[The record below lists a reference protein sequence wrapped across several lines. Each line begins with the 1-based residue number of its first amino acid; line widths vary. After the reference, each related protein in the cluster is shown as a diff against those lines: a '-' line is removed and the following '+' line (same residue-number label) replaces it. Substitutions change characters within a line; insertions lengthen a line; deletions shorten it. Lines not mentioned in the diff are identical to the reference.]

1 MFTIGEWGILVGSLL
16 VLMIWT
22 YMWKATKVFHYGSAV
37 CVGATMGHF
46 FVIAIQT
53 LYEIAYLRVLKE
65 AWVIIPIIL
74 GFMLF
79 ARFRRG
85 FGWLSTTSISVI
97 VGVSL
102 GLLVA
107 GGIYTQIL
115 GQITLVMGLPF
126 VGADVFTLFNS
137 LVTFFG
143 CFAVIAYFLF
153 QRSLADLAPIRALTR
168 LGRIL
173 MLGAGGVGFATGYA
187 FRITMMLNALQ
198 PYNATWPGQIAF
210 PIVAVMVIAYILWE
224 RSQK

>member
-1 MFTIGEWGILVGSLL
+1 MFTMYEWGVLVGSIL

-46 FVIAIQT
+46 FVIAMQT

-65 AWVIIPIIL
+65 AWVIIPIIF

-85 FGWLSTTSISVI
+85 WGWVSTTSISVI

-107 GGIYTQIL
+107 GGLYTQIL
-115 GQITLVMGLPF
+115 GQLVLVMSLQFIG
-126 VGADVFTLFNS
+126 VDAMTVFSN
-137 LVTFFG
+137 LVLFFG
-143 CFAVIAYFLF
+143 CFAILAYFLM
-153 QRSLADLAPIRALTR
+153 QRTLSDLAPVRALSR
-168 LGRIL
+168 LARIL
-173 MLGAGGVGFATGYA
+173 MLGAGGVSFATGYA

-210 PIVAVMVIAYILWE
+210 PIVGAFVVIYLLWE

>member
-1 MFTIGEWGILVGSLL
+1 MFTIGELGILVGSLL
-16 VLMIWT
+16 VLMIWS
-22 YMWKATKVFHYGSAV
+22 YMWRATKVFHYGSAV

-85 FGWLSTTSISVI
+85 LGWLSTTSISVI

-107 GGIYTQIL
+107 GGIYTTIL
-115 GQITLVMGLPF
+115 AQITLVMGLQF
-126 VGADVFTLFNS
+126 VGVDAMTVFNN
-137 LVTFFG
+137 LVLFFG

-153 QRSLADLAPIRALTR
+153 SRRLADLTPVQALTR

-198 PYNATWPGQIAF
+198 PFNATWPGQIAF
-210 PIVAVMVIAYILWE
+210 PIVGAMVIIYLLWE